1 MLALR
6 WEKLW
11 RPRDRR
17 GSSRVISP
25 SSVGLNFVL
34 CAFYEGT
41 RQLTLAPT
49 SDTVLDLSGALG
61 GRVCTFCLRLT
72 CIFSGSS
79 CVRPDFSDT
88 YIRPTE
94 TLNCLSIADLKA
106 TPEGGWRGIF
116 LVLPMTLNR
125 SGLLSVSEKH
135 RVT

>member
-1 MLALR
+1 MHLLLAFN
-6 WEKLW
+6 
-11 RPRDRR
+11 
-17 GSSRVISP
+17 VH
-25 SSVGLNFVL
+25 F
-34 CAFYEGT
+34 
-41 RQLTLAPT
+41 
-49 SDTVLDLSGALG
+49 
-61 GRVCTFCLRLT
+61 LRLFL
-72 CIFSGSS
+72 C
-79 CVRPDFSDT
+79 PPSDT